1 MRRVSVPPLIFLAAA
16 SLCAALTTMGCKPP
30 TPPLTVQEQQT
41 VNELT
46 QDMQTHCIDRF
57 LIDLPK
63 GMMLGTMQ
71 TVGQNREVVITIAGS
86 ASHDEFNT
94 RMAQIEAEY
103 RAKKHIDGWA
113 YFYNVSSPSPTIRLF
128 ERLESEND
136 LDDSSREIE
145 GYRWSEHKV
154 IKMVI
159 KALDLSDPKYRN
171 DPLAMQLRTNTH
183 DKKALIADL
192 LQRVRSRDTKE
203 IPTEPGMCFDG
214 GFLAGNAQGDYE
226 FTADFWFSKMPDV
239 SFSFSSNSFPYERKY
254 LLDREGLDQ
263 LVSDSHGAVLRK
275 GAITVPGVMQAQ
287 EWLLAGDMRQAGGA
301 IIEGHYFKLEGNS
314 KVGSPQTP
322 FFDLEMENG
331 GEIEQKFDANGKGI
345 PTKASLTQAQA
356 LALWDAVTRTIR
368 MRPGAI

>member
-1 MRRVSVPPLIFLAAA
+1 MRPFSRPHPMLAAA
-16 SLCAALTTMGCKPP
+16 ALCAAIATLGCKPH
-30 TPPLTVQEQQT
+30 TPPLTAQEQQT

-71 TVGQNREVVITIAGS
+71 TVGQNREVVITMAGS

-113 YFYNVSSPSPTIRLF
+113 YFYNVSSPSPAIRLF
-128 ERLESEND
+128 ERLESDSENTEI
-136 LDDSSREIE
+136 SRAIE
-145 GYRWSEHKV
+145 GYKWSSHRV
-154 IKMVI
+154 IKMVVN
-159 KALDLSDPKYRN
+159 ATDVSDPKYQS
-171 DPLAMQLRTNTH
+171 DSLLKQLHTDTPQ
-183 DKKALIADL
+183 KKSLLTDL

-214 GFLAGNAQGDYE
+214 GFLPGKAQGDYE
-226 FTADFWFSKMPDV
+226 FTADFWFSRMPDV

-345 PTKASLTQAQA
+345 PTQASLTQAQA